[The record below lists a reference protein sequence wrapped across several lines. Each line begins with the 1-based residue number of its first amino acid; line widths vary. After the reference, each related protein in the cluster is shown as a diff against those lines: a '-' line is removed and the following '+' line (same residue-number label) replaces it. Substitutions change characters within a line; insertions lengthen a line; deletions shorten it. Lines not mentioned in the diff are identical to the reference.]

1 MWNSYFFQIQ
11 SKYSMRVSFKN
22 PLVIRLDGKDVTKNK
37 KYDLLNNYEGNFRNT
52 LEKTAEFFTRKY
64 KCLAILGSDEISF
77 IFTDPLVVISDLDKE
92 KWNTSNEIISVFSQ
106 YFFDYFNEHNKQSKV
121 FWHGKCFSIRNEK
134 INSYIKFRSSIIKNV
149 MTTYFLSKYNIKMGK
164 EKQEKREIECKKL
177 QGYEVLEDIQ
187 DGVLYLEGDR
197 IDIIEFYKG
206 NIKKVKSTEH
216 KSSDLYIDLTNFY
229 IVKAKWL

>member
-92 KWNTSNEIISVFSQ
+92 KWNSSNEIISVFSQ

-164 EKQEKREIECKKL
+164 EKQEKREIECNKL

-187 DGVLYLEGDR
+187 NGVLYLEGDR

-216 KSSDLYIDLTNFY
+216 KSSDLYIDLTNF
-229 IVKAKWL
+229 

>member
-52 LEKTAEFFTRKY
+52 LEKTAEFFTKKY
-64 KCLAILGSDEISF
+64 KCLAIFGSDEISF

-134 INSYIKFRSSIIKNV
+134 INSYIKFRSSVIKNV

-177 QGYEVLEDIQ
+177 QGYDVLEDIQ
-187 DGVLYLEGDR
+187 NGVLYLEGDR
-197 IDIIEFYKG
+197 IDITEFYKG

-216 KSSDLYIDLTNFY
+216 KNSDLYIDLTNF
-229 IVKAKWL
+229 

>member
-164 EKQEKREIECKKL
+164 EKQEKREIECEKL

-187 DGVLYLEGDR
+187 NGVLYLEGDR

-216 KSSDLYIDLTNFY
+216 KSSDLYIDLTNF
-229 IVKAKWL
+229 

>member
-92 KWNTSNEIISVFSQ
+92 KWNSSNEIISVFSQ

-177 QGYEVLEDIQ
+177 QGCEVLEDIQ
-187 DGVLYLEGDR
+187 NGVLYLEGDR

-216 KSSDLYIDLTNFY
+216 KSSDLYIDLTNF
-229 IVKAKWL
+229 

>member
-121 FWHGKCFSIRNEK
+121 FWHGKCFSIKNEK

-187 DGVLYLEGDR
+187 NGVLYLEGDR

-216 KSSDLYIDLTNFY
+216 KSSDLYIDLTNF
-229 IVKAKWL
+229 

>member
-1 MWNSYFFQIQ
+1 M
-11 SKYSMRVSFKN
+11 
-22 PLVIRLDGKDVTKNK
+22 
-37 KYDLLNNYEGNFRNT
+37 
-52 LEKTAEFFTRKY
+52 
-64 KCLAILGSDEISF
+64 GSDEISF

-187 DGVLYLEGDR
+187 NGVLYLEGDR

-216 KSSDLYIDLTNFY
+216 KSSDLYIDLTNF
-229 IVKAKWL
+229 

>member
-121 FWHGKCFSIRNEK
+121 FWHGKCFSVRNEK

-187 DGVLYLEGDR
+187 NGVLYLEGDR

-216 KSSDLYIDLTNFY
+216 KSSDLYIDLTNF
-229 IVKAKWL
+229 

>member
-11 SKYSMRVSFKN
+11 NKYSMRVSFKN

-52 LEKTAEFFTRKY
+52 LERTAEFFTKKY

-187 DGVLYLEGDR
+187 NGVLYLEGDR

-216 KSSDLYIDLTNFY
+216 KSSDLYIDLTNF
-229 IVKAKWL
+229 

>member
-92 KWNTSNEIISVFSQ
+92 KWNSSNEIISVFSQ

-187 DGVLYLEGDR
+187 NGVLYLKGDR

-216 KSSDLYIDLTNFY
+216 KSSDLYIDLTNF
-229 IVKAKWL
+229 

>member
-11 SKYSMRVSFKN
+11 SKYSMRMSFKN

-52 LEKTAEFFTRKY
+52 LERTAEFFTRKY

-77 IFTDPLVVISDLDKE
+77 IFTDPLVIISDLDKE

-187 DGVLYLEGDR
+187 NGVLYLEGDR

-216 KSSDLYIDLTNFY
+216 KSSDLYIDLTNF
-229 IVKAKWL
+229 

>member
-52 LEKTAEFFTRKY
+52 LERTAEFFTRKY

-134 INSYIKFRSSIIKNV
+134 INSYIKFRSGIIKNV

-187 DGVLYLEGDR
+187 NGVLYLEGDR

-216 KSSDLYIDLTNFY
+216 KSSDLYIDLTNF
-229 IVKAKWL
+229 

>member
-187 DGVLYLEGDR
+187 NGVLYLEGDM
-197 IDIIEFYKG
+197 
-206 NIKKVKSTEH
+206 NAVK
-216 KSSDLYIDLTNFY
+216 LCIL
-229 IVKAKWL
+229 

>member
-52 LEKTAEFFTRKY
+52 LEKTAEFFTKKY

-121 FWHGKCFSIRNEK
+121 FWHGKCFSIKNEK
-134 INSYIKFRSSIIKNV
+134 INSYIKFRSSVIKNV

-187 DGVLYLEGDR
+187 NGVLYLEGDR

-216 KSSDLYIDLTNFY
+216 KSSDLYIDLTNF
-229 IVKAKWL
+229 

>member
-52 LEKTAEFFTRKY
+52 LEKTAEFFTKKY

-187 DGVLYLEGDR
+187 NGVLYLEGDR
-197 IDIIEFYKG
+197 IDITEFYRG
-206 NIKKVKSTEH
+206 NIKKEKSTEH
-216 KSSDLYIDLTNFY
+216 KSSDLYIDLTNF
-229 IVKAKWL
+229 

>member
-106 YFFDYFNEHNKQSKV
+106 YFFDNFNEQNKQSKE

-216 KSSDLYIDLTNFY
+216 KSSDLYIDLTNF
-229 IVKAKWL
+229 

>member
-121 FWHGKCFSIRNEK
+121 FWHGKCFSIKNEK

-187 DGVLYLEGDR
+187 NGVLYLEGDR
-197 IDIIEFYKG
+197 IDITEFYKG

-216 KSSDLYIDLTNFY
+216 KSSDLYIDLTNF
-229 IVKAKWL
+229 

>member
-52 LEKTAEFFTRKY
+52 LEKTAEFFTKKY

-121 FWHGKCFSIRNEK
+121 FWHGKCFSIKNEK
-134 INSYIKFRSSIIKNV
+134 INSYIKFRSSVIKNV

-177 QGYEVLEDIQ
+177 QGYDVLEDIQ
-187 DGVLYLEGDR
+187 NGVLYLEGDR
-197 IDIIEFYKG
+197 IDITEFYKG

-216 KSSDLYIDLTNFY
+216 KSSDLYIDLTNF
-229 IVKAKWL
+229 

>member
-52 LEKTAEFFTRKY
+52 LEKTAEFFTKKY

-92 KWNTSNEIISVFSQ
+92 KWNSSNEIISVFSQ

-164 EKQEKREIECKKL
+164 EKQEKRENECKKL

-216 KSSDLYIDLTNFY
+216 KSSDLYIDLTNF
-229 IVKAKWL
+229 

>member
-134 INSYIKFRSSIIKNV
+134 INSYIKFRSTIIKNV

-216 KSSDLYIDLTNFY
+216 KSSDLYIDLTNF
-229 IVKAKWL
+229 